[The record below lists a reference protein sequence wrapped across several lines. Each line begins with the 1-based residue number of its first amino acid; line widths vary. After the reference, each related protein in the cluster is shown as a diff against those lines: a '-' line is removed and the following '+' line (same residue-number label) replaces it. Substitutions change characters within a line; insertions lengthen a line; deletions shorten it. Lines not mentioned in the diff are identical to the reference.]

1 MDVML
6 EEMREKNF
14 FPWAVMMK
22 VHHPRNKGSICP
34 SAYGEKRGL

>member
-6 EEMREKNF
+6 EEMRKKISSHDDE
-14 FPWAVMMK
+14 
-22 VHHPRNKGSICP
+22 VHIPRNKGSICP